1 MEANAPRGKGGATG
15 VAPPSA
21 ERSALQEEPS
31 WAFGEGEEIAPGI
44 SALRLLGRA
53 RRYETYLAWHDTMLS
68 VVVVKILRPDRA
80 THRSALE
87 GLAEEA
93 RALGALDHPVLMRS
107 FGAAL
112 EGPRP
117 HLVLEFLEGPRLSTL
132 IRKYGPVAVEQAVPL
147 ASQLCSAL
155 HFMAVN
161 GWVHLDVKPK
171 NIIMGAPA
179 RLIDLSVAHTLDEA
193 ARLDVPVGTDAYM
206 APEQCE
212 PGARGT
218 PGSPADVWGLGV
230 TMFEALTEELPFG
243 RGSDEDRFPQ
253 LHRDRLPFP
262 DEVPHQLAEI
272 VESCMVAEPS
282 ARPTARDVSEALE
295 PLLAALPTR
304 PIIGRLKPRMR

>member
-1 MEANAPRGKGGATG
+1 MSGSVREREDGAEG
-15 VAPPSA
+15 AVLSSDESWGFA
-21 ERSALQEEPS
+21 E
-31 WAFGEGEEIAPGI
+31 GDEIVPGL

-53 RRYETYLAWHDTMLS
+53 RRYETYLAWHDAMLS
-68 VVVVKILRPDRA
+68 VVVVKLLRPDRA
-80 THRSALE
+80 TDRSALE
-87 GLAEEA
+87 GLEAEA
-93 RALGALDHPVLMRS
+93 RALDALDHPVLMRS
-107 FGAAL
+107 FGAVL

-132 IRKYGPVAVEQAVPL
+132 IRKFGPVAVEQAVPL

-155 HFMAVN
+155 HFMAVR

-206 APEQCE
+206 APEQVE
-212 PGARGT
+212 PGSPGT
-218 PGSPADVWGLGV
+218 PTSPADVWGLGV
-230 TMFEALTEELPFG
+230 TLFEALTGDLPFG

-253 LHRDRLPFP
+253 LHRARAPFP

-272 VESCMVAEPS
+272 VESCLVAEPT
-282 ARPTARDVSEALE
+282 ARPTARDVSEALA

>member
-1 MEANAPRGKGGATG
+1 MDERVQERGGGDSNAALPSDRGTNAQESWGF
-15 VAPPSA
+15 A
-21 ERSALQEEPS
+21 E
-31 WAFGEGEEIAPGI
+31 GDEIAPGL
-44 SALRLLGRA
+44 SALRMLGRA

-80 THRSALE
+80 DHESALE
-87 GLAEEA
+87 GLAAEA
-93 RALGALDHPVLMRS
+93 RALGELDHPVLMRS

-155 HFMAVN
+155 HFMAVS

-193 ARLDVPVGTDAYM
+193 AGLEFPVGTDGYM

-212 PGARGT
+212 PGLRGA

-230 TMFEALTEELPFG
+230 TLLEALTGELPFG

-253 LHRDRLPFP
+253 LHGARVPFP
-262 DEVPHQLAEI
+262 EEVPHQVTDI
-272 VESCMVAEPS
+272 VESCLAAETS
-282 ARPTARDVSEALE
+282 ARPTAREVSEALE